1 MICDIVE
8 VMSMKFTH
16 LLIALFMFAGIS
28 FAQLRAPE
36 QDEKVKTVKPLPA
49 TITAKY
55 EGGVFGYS
63 DKIEGTLKF
72 DDANERIV
80 FYGEDGKEKF
90 GMPYASVLAAYPSEK
105 SVTTTAGNVVKYI
118 PLPGAGLAGL
128 IKEKR
133 RYIVL
138 QYDDPDVDAKG
149 TTSFRL
155 ENKDVLDSVI
165 AAVGTK
171 AKLRQRGD
179 AYIRPR
185 DQKAETN

>member
-1 MICDIVE
+1 
-8 VMSMKFTH
+8 MKFTH
-16 LLIALFMFAGIS
+16 VVVALFLFAGVS
-28 FAQLRAPE
+28 FAQPRPPE
-36 QDEKVKTVKPLPA
+36 QAEAAKMVKPLPA
-49 TITAKY
+49 TIVAKY

-63 DKIEGTLKF
+63 DKISGTLKF

-90 GMPYASVLAAYPSEK
+90 GMPYASVLAAYPAEK
-105 SVTTTAGNVVKYI
+105 SVTTTAGNVVKHI

-133 RYIVL
+133 RYLVL

-149 TTSFRL
+149 TTSFKL

-185 DQKAETN
+185 EQKTDTN

>member
-1 MICDIVE
+1 MR
-8 VMSMKFTH
+8 FTH
-16 LLIALFMFAGIS
+16 LIAVLFLFAGIS

-49 TITAKY
+49 TIVAKY
-55 EGGVFGYS
+55 EGGLFGYS
-63 DKIEGTLKF
+63 DKISGTLKF
-72 DDANERIV
+72 DDENSRIV

-90 GMPYASVLAAYPSEK
+90 GMPYASVLAAYPDEK
-105 SVTTTAGNVVKYI
+105 SVTSTAGTVVSHI

-133 RYIVL
+133 RYLVL

-149 TTSFRL
+149 TTSFKL
-155 ENKDVLDSVI
+155 ESKDILDSVVH
-165 AAVGTK
+165 AVGTK

-185 DQKAETN
+185 EQKTDTN